1 MRKILTLIAGSF
13 MAGTLFAGGL
23 VTNTNQSASWVR
35 MPARNASLETDAAY
49 YNPAG
54 LMALEN
60 GFHFSL
66 SNQSIWQNRTITS
79 TYPYLNNRV
88 DGVRTYEGSV
98 TAPLFPSVY
107 AVYKMDKFAFSLGFM
122 PIGGGGGATY
132 EDGLP
137 SFEVSQSDLVPLLAR
152 AFGATAYRMDVFFE
166 GSSTFLGYQ
175 GAISYKIA
183 DWISVAAG
191 ARFVTAKNTYSGYLK
206 SIQVNTAGGWLPAN
220 AIMTGI
226 AATATAGG
234 DQLDPIID
242 LGAGNFTAAQLV
254 AAGQM
259 TAAQRDAIYAGLT
272 SLGITNASA
281 LTIAQSQAAFY
292 GAAQVYTNR
301 ATLLSD
307 QSAEAEQKGS
317 GIAPFFNINITPSEN
332 LNIAIKYE
340 MATKLELENNTT
352 TDLKTGFVNENPS
365 QPITKFPN
373 GAKIRNDMPA
383 MLALG
388 VQYKLPKLTLAA
400 GANYYF
406 DKDADYG
413 HTYDA
418 TPRNSTDWPVAYTNE
433 DIIDQN
439 GLSLQLGAEYSI
451 TDKILVSGGYAWANK
466 GVKEDYQS
474 DLTFANETNTVGL
487 GGAYKINDKFKINL
501 GASYTMYQKDTNIVG
516 HFLGN
521 VPVTSW
527 ETYTKDTFMVGIGL
541 DLSF

>member
-1 MRKILTLIAGSF
+1 MRKILTLIAGTF

-66 SNQSIWQNRTITS
+66 SNQSIWQTRTITS
-79 TYPYLNNRV
+79 TYPYLNDRV
-88 DGVRTYEGSV
+88 DGVRTYEGTV

-137 SFEVSQSDLVPLLAR
+137 SFEVSQSDLVPALAR

-175 GAISYKIA
+175 GAISYKVA
-183 DWISVAAG
+183 DWISIAAG
-191 ARFVTAKNTYSGYLK
+191 ARYVTAKNTYSGYLK
-206 SIQVNTAGGWLPAN
+206 SVQVNTASGWLPAS

-226 AATATAGG
+226 AAQAEAGGDELQPYIATAG
-234 DQLDPIID
+234 
-242 LGAGNFTAAQLV
+242 NYTAAQLV
-254 AAGQM
+254 ALGM
-259 TAAQRDAIYAGLT
+259 MSTTTRDELYAGLT
-272 SLGITNASA
+272 SLGITNVTA
-281 LTIAQSQAAFY
+281 LTLAQSQAAFY
-292 GAAQVYTNR
+292 GAEQVYTNKS
-301 ATLLSD
+301 TLLAD
-307 QSAEAEQKGS
+307 QTAEAEQKGS
-317 GIAPFFNINITPSEN
+317 GFAPFFNINITPTEN
-332 LNIAIKYE
+332 LNISIKYE

-365 QPITKFPN
+365 QPITKFPD

-388 VQYKLPKLTLAA
+388 VQYKLPKLSLAA

-413 HTYDA
+413 HTFDA
-418 TPRNSTDWPVAYTNE
+418 TLRNSTDWPVAYTNE

-439 GLSLQLGAEYSI
+439 GLSFQAAAEYSI
-451 TDKILVSGGYAWANK
+451 TDKILVSAGYAWANK

-474 DLTFANETNTVGL
+474 DLTFANATNTLGF
-487 GGAYKINDKFKINL
+487 GGAYKINDKFKVNL
-501 GASYTMYQKDTNIVG
+501 GAAYTMYQKDTNIVG

-527 ETYTKDTFMVGIGL
+527 ETYTKDTFMVGVGL
-541 DLSF
+541 DLNF